1 MTTMQIA
8 VEFTFL
14 PDRVEVGFVG
24 TGTAIGGVLGGLW
37 AYLLGYSLEQ
47 IANQAAI
54 VAVVVGTIAGL
65 FWLLGLSGTL
75 S

>member
-1 MTTMQIA
+1 MITMQIA

-14 PDRVEVGFVG
+14 PDIVEVGFVG
-24 TGTAIGGVLGGLW
+24 TGT
-37 AYLLGYSLEQ
+37 LEQ